1 MARKKI
7 KEKKVED
14 YNSEDELFYVGIN
27 EPSEIRKNLLLSSK
41 TILTSLKKY
50 EQIKNLRKQKAEYI
64 IQLSSNM
71 REITT
76 LMNKLKSNLP
86 NAKIR
91 HLDIKPTKQE
101 PEQKKSEEPKKMV
114 KFASEIEKLEREIAM
129 VEQKLKNIA

>member
-41 TILTSLKKY
+41 TILNTLKKY

-114 KFASEIEKLEREIAM
+114 KFASEIEKLERELK
-129 VEQKLKNIA
+129 KL